1 MAELAS
7 LDEIRTFLEGVRYP
21 ITKTTLLETSKEA
34 GVGERILRTIEQL
47 PDDEYHDHS
56 GLHTDLETIVRSA

>member
-21 ITKTTLLETSKEA
+21 LSKTTLLETSKEA
-34 GVGERILRTIEQL
+34 GVSERVLRTIELL

-56 GLHTDLETIVRSA
+56 GLHADLESIVRAA